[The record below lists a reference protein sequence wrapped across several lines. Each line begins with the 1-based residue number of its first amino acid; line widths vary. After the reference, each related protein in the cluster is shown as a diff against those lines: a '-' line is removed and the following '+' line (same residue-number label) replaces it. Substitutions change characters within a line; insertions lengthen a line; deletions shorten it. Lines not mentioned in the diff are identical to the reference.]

1 MGKRDRASHPHDAA
15 TSELL
20 PRPPNNNNS
29 FAEQQGKPLKEG
41 EKASRKAARK
51 ALKAAKKRA
60 ADHDTAAAMSNPV
73 DNDQHPAP
81 VMDAQAMPP
90 KKKARKAVEQAQLT
104 EAQSSHLHQPPQPP
118 VAGYDHSHLPVP
130 QLHPSLAGLVPQ
142 QQQQQQPPQYQQ
154 RPAAPPP
161 PPAPSNYQQAAAQ
174 AAANAS
180 GGAGQHRDIPV
191 DPVLLGLLPNPPAH
205 FTTSSVRSGG
215 GGSEGGPAGAGGA
228 SEQNRQL
235 QAVAAAAAVAVA
247 VAGLARGGGGGGAPA
262 VTDGG
267 GSKSGSSGGKKRK
280 DKGKEK
286 AKADN
291 SIEVVA
297 AGTDQNPA
305 VAAAAGAD
313 STSSQKQQ
321 QQPQPS
327 GSAQEQKE
335 SLQDLYSH
343 VTRILG
349 PSHKRHNNNNN
360 NDPYTGRKVPPSH
373 GSNGNANGT
382 IGAEGVEKAQGG
394 FYEQLRS
401 KWMSTKDLRQLS
413 EQYGATYKQGKFS
426 LAEDTT
432 LREAMEQFRLARGLT
447 PADLRRLLVMKRD
460 VRKPLA
466 HGQSQNEIW
475 EYLAQALG
483 DRPLLSIYNHVKL
496 LVAGDPIEASAN
508 ANGTPQP
515 PAAAAAEGAA
525 SAESTPGPG
534 PGPNT
539 DANAVASG
547 SGSGA
552 PKGPTPKP
560 NFAVAPGP
568 SLEGVLGDANRK
580 GRWTP
585 EEDQSLARLL
595 KELGCSWNEIGRQLG
610 RSGVA
615 CRDRWTKQLNN
626 GLALGMTPKGESVP
640 VQKAKEGKWSE
651 AEVEQLKALHA
662 EFGSQWKLISTKMGG
677 TRTSTQCRTKW
688 TDYIARREAAGLA
701 KGEADQA
708 ASPAPPAQGPK
719 EPASKED
726 WRWHASDG
734 SRLIHTVAAL
744 NVSDPSEID
753 WKKIDDPRLALHGAK
768 NLRDRFRHL
777 VKNAKL
783 EIQREVGSIAEVPFK
798 DALAHLLVQ
807 HPTPDFDPTQA
818 VSDAEKAQQRARRRA
833 ERKAAKKAE
842 REQRAGVA
850 QAAAVQVANLAG
862 AGLVGVGA
870 GPAPVAYQPQQQPQ
884 QPHLGGRPPSA
895 RASGGP
901 EHLIGRASHL
911 SQAYIDDSD
920 GSDDE
925 SGDIRVDVT
934 GRRI

>member
-1 MGKRDRASHPHDAA
+1 LLSVRVALIPIR
-15 TSELL
+15 TS
-20 PRPPNNNNS
+20 N
-29 FAEQQGKPLKEG
+29 
-41 EKASRKAARK
+41 
-51 ALKAAKKRA
+51 
-60 ADHDTAAAMSNPV
+60 
-73 DNDQHPAP
+73 
-81 VMDAQAMPP
+81 AQ
-90 KKKARKAVEQAQLT
+90 QAQLT

-142 QQQQQQPPQYQQ
+142 QQQQQQQPPQYQQ

-161 PPAPSNYQQAAAQ
+161 PPAPSHYQQAAAQ
-174 AAANAS
+174 AAANAAN
-180 GGAGQHRDIPV
+180 GGGQHRDIPV

-215 GGSEGGPAGAGGA
+215 GRSEGGPAGAGGA
-228 SEQNRQL
+228 SEQDRQL

-262 VTDGG
+262 VTDDG

-313 STSSQKQQ
+313 STSSQKQK

-413 EQYGATYKQGKFS
+413 EQYGEPLSLSLLPVSRCSSFGRTRRRTDSLSLLTGATYKQGKFS

-688 TDYIARREAAGLA
+688 CVFFSSSFPAPKRLERFWLTSELLLCLRTDYIARREAAGLA

-734 SRLIHTVAAL
+734 SRLIHT
-744 NVSDPSEID
+744 
-753 WKKIDDPRLALHGAK
+753 
-768 NLRDRFRHL
+768 
-777 VKNAKL
+777 
-783 EIQREVGSIAEVPFK
+783 
-798 DALAHLLVQ
+798 
-807 HPTPDFDPTQA
+807 
-818 VSDAEKAQQRARRRA
+818 
-833 ERKAAKKAE
+833 
-842 REQRAGVA
+842 
-850 QAAAVQVANLAG
+850 
-862 AGLVGVGA
+862 
-870 GPAPVAYQPQQQPQ
+870 
-884 QPHLGGRPPSA
+884 
-895 RASGGP
+895 
-901 EHLIGRASHL
+901 
-911 SQAYIDDSD
+911 
-920 GSDDE
+920 
-925 SGDIRVDVT
+925 
-934 GRRI
+934 